1 MSRIILITGRI
12 GSGKSTVAKM
22 IEQRGHRVIKLDN
35 FAKDLMKTPE
45 AKLKYFELFGK
56 EALNKDTSVNTDYLK
71 TVFFKPENEDK
82 RDKYNNFVFNKFL
95 DWFKDDEHNDYEP
108 VFIEVPETEFC
119 IDYLGAIYCEGDY
132 RYDRKIVV
140 RISENSVRFHRVL
153 ERNEMTW
160 GEVKERDLIQYD
172 SVLKEK
178 DILINNDKGISE
190 LFDQVTDLLENKLE
204 FTKEENAAV
213 FNKLVNLAPQF
224 VHDNIYCYLYY
235 NSRGCSSCPFPC
247 ARADKHF
254 NEVKKRFLE
263 KQIKDNV

>member
-12 GSGKSTVAKM
+12 GSGKSTVAYL

-82 RDKYNNFVFNKFL
+82 RDKYNNFLFNKFL
-95 DWFKDDEHNDYEP
+95 DWFDNDVHSECEP
-108 VFIEVPETEFC
+108 IFIEAPETEFC
-119 IDYLGAIYCEGDY
+119 IDYLCATYGEKYY
-132 RYDRKIVV
+132 YDRKIVV
-140 RISENSVRFHRVL
+140 KVSENFVRFNRVL

-160 GEVKERDLIQYD
+160 EEVKERDLTQYD
-172 SVLKEK
+172 SKLKEK
-178 DILINNDKGISE
+178 DIVINNDKGISE

-204 FTKEENAAV
+204 FTKEERASV

-235 NSRGCSSCPFPC
+235 NNRGCSSCPFPC
-247 ARADKHF
+247 ARAEKHF

-263 KQIKDNV
+263 KQSATKQ